1 MFSAIILACN
11 IEATRCQTFGTP
23 RVMHSEIECYTSLA
37 NGLIQVENQG
47 WVIKNFHC
55 YEWKERESA

>member
-11 IEATRCQTFGTP
+11 LEGTHCQTFGTP
-23 RVMHSEIECYTSLA
+23 RVMHSEIECYSSLA

-55 YEWKERESA
+55 YEWEERESA

>member
-47 WVIKNFHC
+47 WVVKNFHC
-55 YEWKERESA
+55 YEWKEKESV